1 MDSAEYFTL
10 LACFDSIRLDDC
22 ECALDCHEKFLQ
34 MIWSRY
40 RAEAGNYKIG
50 KNLGPEGL
58 SYSLFQGGGE
68 SAAEVRGSFDRA
80 DSGGGH
86 RGVFVF
92 GSALPAADDG
102 AGVAHPATRRRRLP
116 GDEADDGLLH
126 IGLNPFGG
134 ALFRVAADFA
144 DQNDGVGVRII
155 VEKLDGIEKRSADDG
170 IAADAD
176 AGGLADAELRQ
187 LMDGLIGE
195 RAAAADDADVSLL
208 VNAAGH
214 DADFAFA
221 RRDDARA
228 VRPDEPRFL
237 EVHDARDTHHVQS
250 GNAFRDAHGEWEL
263 GVGRF

>member
-102 AGVAHPATRRRRLP
+102 SSVAHPATRRRGLS
-116 GDEADDGLLH
+116 GNEADDGLLH

-144 DQNDGVGVRII
+144 DQNDGVRVRIL
-155 VEKLDGIEKRSADDG
+155 VEKLDGVEKRSADDG
-170 IAADAD
+170 IS
-176 AGGLADAELRQ
+176 ADAELRQ

-208 VNAAGH
+208 VDAARH
-214 DADFAFA
+214 DADFTFA
-221 RRDDARA
+221 GRDDARA

-237 EVHDARDTHHVQS
+237 EVHDARDAHHVES
-250 GNAFRDAHGEWEL
+250 GNAFRDAHGRHSRS
-263 GVGRF
+263 GHG

>member
-1 MDSAEYFTL
+1 MMAKVRSSDTKDSSKLFN
-10 LACFDSIRLDDC
+10 
-22 ECALDCHEKFLQ
+22 Q
-34 MIWSRY
+34 RY

-50 KNLGPEGL
+50 KNLGPEGP
-58 SYSLFQGGGE
+58 SYSSSFQGCGQ
-68 SAAEVRGSFDRA
+68 SRAQVRGSFYRA

-86 RGVFVF
+86 RGIFVF
-92 GSALPAADDG
+92 GGALPAADNG
-102 AGVAHPATRRRRLP
+102 AGVAHPATRRRGLS
-116 GDEADDGLLH
+116 GNEADDGLLH